1 MDPMV
6 HITNLSLYSGMYVV
20 LMYST
25 SHLTQFNLK
34 WAILKWNP
42 SSQKY
47 TTTLDRAFQNMIY
60 LHIAVIID
68 FSRCHNLIFI
78 VIFPTKTNCISISL
92 FYFDKLKYLLKSEH
106 ELEFQ
111 EVWCKMYKL
120 CVKIVCWVQ
129 NGIFQFAI
137 AHIKE
142 D

>member
-1 MDPMV
+1 MINNLIVILLELDAEICLNYYKL
-6 HITNLSLYSGMYVV
+6 ITN
-20 LMYST
+20 
-25 SHLTQFNLK
+25 NLPLK
-34 WAILKWNP
+34 CAILKWNP

-92 FYFDKLKYLLKSEH
+92 FYFDKLKYLLKSED

-111 EVWCKMYKL
+111 EV
-120 CVKIVCWVQ
+120 
-129 NGIFQFAI
+129 
-137 AHIKE
+137 
-142 D
+142 